1 MVETWSK
8 SGNGYFM
15 TSAAVAFDTVP
26 STNHLGL
33 LGKQVDLKRTA
44 DFLALSKQ
52 DVATAARV
60 SKQSVRYDDKA
71 PADVR
76 ERLMQIATVCELV
89 AQHFG
94 GDAARTALWFTVPNP
109 LLGNVAPRDMIRLG
123 RYQKVFRLVQEAR
136 QAEQRA
142 RSR

>member
-1 MVETWSK
+1 
-8 SGNGYFM
+8 M
-15 TSAAVAFDTVP
+15 TSTAVAFDTVP
-26 STNHLGL
+26 DTNHLGL
-33 LGKQVDLKRTA
+33 LGKNADLKKTVT
-44 DFLALSKQ
+44 FLSFSKE
-52 DVATAARV
+52 DVASAARV

-94 GDAARTALWFTVPNP
+94 GDAARTVLWFTVPNP

-123 RYQKVFRLVQEAR
+123 RYQKVLRLVQEAR

-142 RSR
+142 KAR